1 MSALSTVVV
10 PFLFFGSLAAS
21 AWYVD
26 TRVRALLARPTRWPT
41 SAATA
46 CLVVGAVA
54 SMGATATSANAAAGI
69 LYVLAGYVLT
79 FFLYLLLALLCLHA
93 IQRFRPLHKAK
104 SAVAAIFLAL
114 AATGF
119 GAWQADSFVVSETEI
134 RLPGLKH
141 AVQVMQISD
150 VHLGHHRGRD
160 YLARVVAET
169 NHRKPDLVL
178 ITGDLVDSNAALES
192 DVFEPLSGLAA
203 PAYFVGGN
211 HENYIDSARAL
222 ELIARQGVKIL
233 HNEKVETNGIQ
244 LVGLDYM
251 RADEQTFDMHPS
263 ADTRTIQ
270 SVLADLPVSA
280 GLPAVLMHHSPVGVR
295 YVAAAGIDLML
306 AGHTHGGQLFPATII
321 AGLLFPFNQ
330 GLYVRG
336 DTQVFVSQGAGTFLP
351 RIRLGTGNEI
361 NFIRLLPSNPV

>member
-1 MSALSTVVV
+1 MCAQRHRCATVALRNLGHDGQTQ
-10 PFLFFGSLAAS
+10 P
-21 AWYVD
+21 
-26 TRVRALLARPTRWPT
+26 
-41 SAATA
+41 AATGHFTGPPEA
-46 CLVVGAVA
+46 LEHVLQVGRAQPRPVVFHLQH
-54 SMGATATSANAAAGI
+54 T
-69 LYVLAGYVLT
+69 
-79 FFLYLLLALLCLHA
+79 
-93 IQRFRPLHKAK
+93 
-104 SAVAAIFLAL
+104 LAL
-114 AATGF
+114 AAQR
-119 GAWQADSFVVSETEI
+119 AQ
-134 RLPGLKH
+134 
-141 AVQVMQISD
+141 
-150 VHLGHHRGRD
+150 
-160 YLARVVAET
+160 
-169 NHRKPDLVL
+169 
-178 ITGDLVDSNAALES
+178 GD
-192 DVFEPLSGLAA
+192 GGAA
-203 PAYFVGGN
+203 PGVADGVVEQVAQGFPQQQFVGGN

-280 GLPAVLMHHSPVGVR
+280 ELPAVLMHHSPVGVR